1 MGLAFLCQFLVT
13 GGVLLF
19 VQQASQRTVVA
30 ADQQAVEDA
39 RDDLLALHRSG
50 GAAALRSE
58 IARRF
63 RGVEGERAV
72 LLLTDAAGR
81 PVSGNLGAW
90 PASLSAD
97 GRWRIMSLYRIG
109 RDEPEPIGVIPVKL
123 KGGGQLLTGMVI
135 SNSLQLA
142 RIYEEA
148 LSAAFIMSL
157 VLALGIAIMLGR
169 ILARQVSDIA
179 QTANDVAVG
188 ALDRRV
194 PTDGSGDAFDRLGAS
209 INAMLER
216 IDALVTQLRMMTD
229 GLAHDLKSPVT
240 RLISVVEQASAQTRD
255 DIALDAL
262 EKVHHEAQT
271 LRSMLT
277 TALLISRTEAGF
289 GGDQRRDTHVGELL
303 RDVGEIYGP
312 LVEDSGFALTVSA
325 PESLVF
331 PLHRELVSQSLA
343 NLIENA
349 LHYAEGGDRIDL
361 SAALEDG
368 HLLISVADNGPGI
381 PAESH
386 AAALKRFG
394 RLDPARGTPG
404 SGLGLSLVE
413 AVARLHHGGVTLAE
427 NGPGLRVMLTLQ
439 RL

>member
-1 MGLAFLCQFLVT
+1 MT

-39 RDDLLALHRSG
+39 RDDLLALYRSG
-50 GAAALRSE
+50 GKAALRTE

-63 RGVEGERAV
+63 RSIEGERAV
-72 LLLTDAAGR
+72 LLLTDAQGR
-81 PVSGNLGAW
+81 PISGNLGAW
-90 PASLSAD
+90 PASLPAD
-97 GRWRIMSLYRIG
+97 GHWRIMSLYRIG
-109 RDEPEPIGVIPVKL
+109 REEPEPIGVIALRL
-123 KGGGQLLTGMVI
+123 KGGELLLTGMVI

-148 LSAAFIMSL
+148 LSVAFVISL

-179 QTANDVAVG
+179 RTANEVAVG

-194 PTDGSGDAFDRLGAS
+194 PTDGSGDAFDRLGTS

-255 DIALDAL
+255 DTALDAL

-289 GGDQRRDTHVGELL
+289 GGDQRRDTNVGDLL
-303 RDVGEIYGP
+303 RDVGEVYGP
-312 LVEDSGFALTVSA
+312 LIEDSGFALSISA
-325 PESLVF
+325 PESLIF

-349 LHYAEGGDRIDL
+349 LYYAEGGDSIDL

-368 HLLISVADNGPGI
+368 HLLICVADNGPGI
-381 PAESH
+381 AEESH
-386 AAALKRFG
+386 HAALKRFG
-394 RLDPARGTPG
+394 RLDPARGKPG

-413 AVARLHHGGVTLAE
+413 AVARLHHGTVTLAD
-427 NGPGLRVMLTLQ
+427 NGPGLRVLLIL
-439 RL
+439 RRP